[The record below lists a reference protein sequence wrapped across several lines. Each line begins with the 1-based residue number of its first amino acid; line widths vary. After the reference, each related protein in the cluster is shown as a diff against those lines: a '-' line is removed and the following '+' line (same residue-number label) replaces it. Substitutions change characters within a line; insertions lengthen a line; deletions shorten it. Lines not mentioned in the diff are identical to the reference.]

1 MAADK
6 PTLKPPPALGGRV
19 SGRPDAQKAASGKPT
34 AGVPPLSVGRAPA
47 PGGAT
52 APAGPPRPAVG
63 ARMPVPPAPGGA
75 AGASVPASPG
85 PRPASA
91 LSRSAPAASITASPG
106 PKARPALGG
115 GPSASGAK
123 ASERRA
129 PGLRP
134 SRLTQEARPPK
145 GAVRSSHAVAEVIR
159 AAHEL
164 AAVLME
170 ENAALRDHNVDGVR
184 ALADRKAG
192 TTRLYR
198 ERMLAVQKDPA
209 MLTDLPEDERVV
221 VKQMGLYLDAHLS
234 ENASLL
240 KATMRGT
247 QRLMDL
253 MVQAAKHATEEK
265 APGYA
270 ADGRL
275 EAPGHTSARL
285 AMTFNETL

>member
-6 PTLKPPPALGGRV
+6 PTLKPPPTLGGR
-19 SGRPDAQKAASGKPT
+19 GPGHPGAQKAASGKPSS
-34 AGVPPLSVGRAPA
+34 GMPPLVVGRAPA
-47 PGGAT
+47 PGPGAAV
-52 APAGPPRPAVG
+52 APRAAAG
-63 ARMPVPPAPGGA
+63 ARVSVPPAPGGA
-75 AGASVPASPG
+75 AGASVPTSLG
-85 PRPASA
+85 PRPPSA
-91 LSRSAPAASITASPG
+91 TAKPAPAASITASPG

-115 GPSASGAK
+115 GPSESGAK
-123 ASERRA
+123 APERRA
-129 PGLRP
+129 PGIRP
-134 SRLTQEARPPK
+134 SRLAQEARPPK
-145 GAVRSSHAVAEVIR
+145 GMVRSSHALAEVIR

-164 AAVLME
+164 AAVLVE

-184 ALADRKAG
+184 ALAERKAG

-209 MLTDLPEDERVV
+209 MLTDLPEDERAV
-221 VKQMGLYLDAHLS
+221 VKQMGVYLDAHLS

-240 KATMRGT
+240 KATMQGT

-253 MVQAAKHATEEK
+253 MVQAAKQATEEK

-275 EAPGHTSARL
+275 EAPGHVSARL